1 MNKNPPIS
9 QNIIDYTFAL
19 LSSCSTK
26 VILKWIENDFKETP
40 EEMARLI
47 NAFINYGIASN
58 WDG

>member
-1 MNKNPPIS
+1 
-9 QNIIDYTFAL
+9 
-19 LSSCSTK
+19 

-47 NAFINYGIASN
+47 NAFTNYGIASN